1 MSLKAGIVGL
11 PNVGKSTLFNAITN
25 SHVLA
30 ENYPFATID
39 PNSGIVV
46 VPDDRLD
53 YLCAKYNPKK
63 KVNATF
69 EFYDIAGLVK
79 GASKGEGLGNQFLA
93 AIRECDAIVEVVRCF
108 ESANVLRYND
118 EPISPKGDIDV
129 INLELSM
136 SDLDS
141 VNNRI
146 GKQESKARITKDKV
160 ALYEMPIL
168 TSLKE
173 TLEQG
178 LPARLNKNL
187 SNEQMEYA
195 KKNFFLLTL
204 KPILYV
210 ANVSEDDYGNL
221 DNCSN
226 YQEVKN
232 IAESENAVCIPLSC
246 QIEYE
251 ISQLPSE
258 EEKQEFLETLGVEES
273 GLDRLVKASYK
284 LLNLST
290 FLTCGVDECRA
301 WTFRN
306 GMLAPQC
313 AGIIHTD
320 FEKGFIKAE
329 VYPFTEFKKIGD
341 SLTDDTFIGNGSVGD
356 RIEQM
361 VREAGKVRSEGK
373 EYMMKDGDV
382 VFFRF
387 NVTKK

>member
-108 ESANVLRYND
+108 ESTNVLRYND

-258 EEKQEFLETLGVEES
+258 EEKKEFLETLGVEES

-373 EYMMKDGDV
+373 EYVMKDGDV

>member
-146 GKQESKARITKDKV
+146 GKQESKARIMKDKV

-258 EEKQEFLETLGVEES
+258 EEKKEFLETLGVEES

-373 EYMMKDGDV
+373 EYVMKDGDV